1 MRITSPAFSDGERIP
16 KPYTE
21 DGNNISPPLRFAD
34 VPAAAAELVLIVDD
48 PDAPREDPF
57 VHWTLYK
64 IPPGLDAL
72 PENVPRGADE
82 LRNPAGALQGRNS
95 FSKHNIGYR
104 GPAPPKG
111 HGLHHYHFRLYALNQ
126 PLVLAPGVERDALDE
141 AMRGRVVASAELV
154 GTYQRN

>member
-1 MRITSPAFSDGERIP
+1 MRITSPAFEDGQRIP

-34 VPAAAAELVLIVDD
+34 VPANATELALIVDD
-48 PDAPREDPF
+48 PDAPRDDPF

-64 IPPGLDAL
+64 IPVDIDAL
-72 PENVPRGADE
+72 AENLPRGADE
-82 LRNPAGALQGRNS
+82 LRKPAGALQGRNS

-111 HGLHHYHFRLYALNQ
+111 HGVHHYHFRLYALDR
-126 PLVLAPGVERDALDE
+126 PLVLAAGVERDALDE
-141 AMRGRVVASAELV
+141 AMRGRVLARTELV
-154 GTYQRN
+154 GTYERH